1 MKTSL
6 DYWIEIDRQKERA
19 LKRIEEEK
27 EQEQER
33 KLKKPKGGNN
43 GRNERRGPKSRSD
56 KQS

>member
-27 EQEQER
+27 EQER

-43 GRNERRGPKSRSD
+43 GRNRRVREGQQND
-56 KQS
+56 